1 MNKIAFF
8 SESTFDGKIGRDFD
22 NMRTEY
28 AWYVALDAVHH
39 YVGNLPSM
47 DENMYDLGII
57 IIPKTKIDQL
67 MQVDLIS
74 QMRRVCKKIGFMQE
88 GPAWYFQ
95 DYPMEQQIWFY
106 NTLMEMDVI
115 FVHNKSDVR
124 YFKGLTQ
131 KEHVYQNKSL
141 MIEDSLLKEPK
152 TKTNNVMIGGNMVR
166 WYGGFDSYMIAT
178 EFGRWDKES
187 TEIHAPSM
195 GRKIEL
201 EDQMENLNHL
211 PYMNWVDWV
220 NHLSQ
225 FKYAVHLMPTHA
237 AGTFALN
244 CAYWG
249 IPCVGYRGL
258 DTQEE
263 LHPHCTVGDGNLDLA
278 REIVKRL
285 VTNYDFYKQCSD
297 EAKEKYKECFG
308 EKVYIYNM
316 NKVIEEVIN
325 EEN

>member
-1 MNKIAFF
+1 MNIAFF
-8 SESTFDGKIGRDFD
+8 SESNFDGKIPRNFD

-28 AWYVALDAVHH
+28 AWYVALDSTHH
-39 YVGNLPSM
+39 WIGKLPNLQ
-47 DENMYDLGII
+47 DNTYDLGIV
-57 IIPKTKIDQL
+57 IIPKKNIENL
-67 MQVDLIS
+67 MQFPVIEQL
-74 QMRRVCKKIGFMQE
+74 RRVCKKIGFMQE

-115 FVHNKSDVR
+115 FAHNKSDVK

-141 MIEDSLLKEPK
+141 MIEDSLKESK
-152 TKTNNVMIGGNMVR
+152 TKNNNVMIGGNMVR
-166 WYGGFDSYMIAT
+166 WYGGFDSYMVAQ
-178 EFGRWDKES
+178 EFGKWDKDS

-201 EDQMENLNHL
+201 EDQMENLTHL
-211 PYMNWVDWV
+211 PYMNWVEWV
-220 NHLSQ
+220 NHLSK

-249 IPCVGYRGL
+249 IPCIGYRGL

-263 LHPHCTVGDGNLDLA
+263 LHPHCTVRDGNLEHA

-285 VTNYDFYKQCSD
+285 VTNQDFYEQCSNGAR
-297 EAKEKYKECFG
+297 ESYTKNYSESIYKENW
-308 EKVYIYNM
+308 KDIWT
-316 NKVIEEVIN
+316 KLHL
-325 EEN
+325 

>member
-1 MNKIAFF
+1 MNIAFF
-8 SESTFDGKIGRDFD
+8 SESNFEGKIPRNFD

-28 AWYVALDAVHH
+28 AWYVALDVIHH
-39 YVGNLPSM
+39 HIQKLPELQ
-47 DENMYDLGII
+47 DKMYDLGIV
-57 IIPKTKIDQL
+57 IIPKKNIENL
-67 MQVDLIS
+67 MKFPMIE

-115 FVHNKSDVR
+115 FAHNQSDVK

-141 MIEDSLLKEPK
+141 MIEDGLKESK

-166 WYGGFDSYMIAT
+166 WYGGFDSYMVAQ
-178 EFGRWDKES
+178 EFGKWDKES

-195 GRKIEL
+195 GRRIEL
-201 EDQMENLNHL
+201 EDQMENLTHL

-225 FKYAVHLMPTHA
+225 FKYAVHLMTTHA

-249 IPCVGYRGL
+249 IPCIGYRGL
-258 DTQEE
+258 DTQQE
-263 LHPHCTVGDGNLDLA
+263 LHPHCTISEGNLDLA
-278 REIVKRL
+278 REIAKRL
-285 VTNYDFYKQCSD
+285 VTNQDFYEQCSK
-297 EAKEKYKECFG
+297 EAKEKYNERFS
-308 EKVYIYNM
+308 EEVYIYSM
-316 NKVIEEVIN
+316 KQVIQRVIN

>member
-1 MNKIAFF
+1 MNIAFF
-8 SESTFDGKIGRDFD
+8 SESTFDGKISRDFD

-28 AWYVALDAVHH
+28 AWYVALDSVHH
-39 YVGNLPSM
+39 CISQLHTLQDNQ
-47 DENMYDLGII
+47 YDLGIV
-57 IIPKTKIDQL
+57 IIPKTKIEQL
-67 MQVDLIS
+67 IQFPMIE
-74 QMRRVCKKIGFMQE
+74 QMKRVCKKIGFMQE

-115 FVHNKSDVR
+115 FAHNQSDVK

-131 KEHVYQNKSL
+131 KKHVYQNKSL
-141 MIEDSLLKEPK
+141 MIEDSLKESK

-178 EFGRWDKES
+178 EFGKWDKES

-201 EDQMENLNHL
+201 EDQMENLTHL

-249 IPCVGYRGL
+249 IPCIGYRGL
-258 DTQEE
+258 DTQQE
-263 LHPHCTVGDGNLDLA
+263 LHPHCTVSEGNLDLA

-285 VTNYDFYKQCSD
+285 VTNQDFYEQCSK
-297 EAKEKYKECFG
+297 ESKEKYKECFG
-308 EKVYIYNM
+308 EEIYIYTM
-316 NKVIEEVIN
+316 KKVIEEVIN
-325 EEN
+325 G

>member
-1 MNKIAFF
+1 MRITFF
-8 SESTFDGKIGRDFD
+8 SESPFDGKISRDFN

-28 AWYVALDAVHH
+28 AWYVALDAIHH
-39 YVGNLPSM
+39 PINKLPKLQ
-47 DENMYDLGII
+47 DNMYDLGIV
-57 IIPKTKIDQL
+57 IIPKTKIDNL
-67 MQVDLIS
+67 MQFS
-74 QMRRVCKKIGFMQE
+74 MTEQMRRVCKKIGFMQE
-88 GPAWYFQ
+88 GPVWYFQ

-115 FVHNKSDVR
+115 FAHNQSDVE

-131 KEHVYQNKSL
+131 KKHIYQNKSL
-141 MIEDSLLKEPK
+141 MIEDSLKESK
-152 TKTNNVMIGGNMVR
+152 AKTNNVMIGGNMVR

-178 EFGRWDKES
+178 EFGKRDKES

-201 EDQMENLNHL
+201 EDQMENLTHL

-249 IPCVGYRGL
+249 IPCIGYRGL
-258 DTQEE
+258 DTQHE
-263 LHPHCTVGDGNLDLA
+263 LHPHCTVSDGNLDHA

-285 VTNYDFYKQCSD
+285 VTNHDFYEQCSK
-297 EAKEKYKECFG
+297 ESKEKYKECFG

-316 NKVIEEVIN
+316 NKVIKEVMN
-325 EEN
+325 EKN